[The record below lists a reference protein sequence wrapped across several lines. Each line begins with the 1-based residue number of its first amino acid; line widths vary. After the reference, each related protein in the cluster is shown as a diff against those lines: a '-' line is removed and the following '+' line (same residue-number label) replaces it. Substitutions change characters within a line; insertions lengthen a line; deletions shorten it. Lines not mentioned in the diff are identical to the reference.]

1 MKRLVGTTI
10 RGLRTPIINEGD
22 DLIEMLPHLLANAAQ
37 AEGFTVR
44 DRDVLCI
51 TESVLARSQGNYAH
65 VNDITDSVKSH
76 FPETPRKVA
85 VVHPILSRNRFA
97 LLLRGIA
104 IAADEIIIEL
114 SYPTDEVGNQLI
126 DKAEVWNA
134 NINPYADVFDE
145 ERFNQIFSKYYH
157 EFTGINYID
166 LYRSICE
173 KEGCKVQFVFANDP
187 RAVAGMAENIIVCDV
202 HSRDKSR
209 QLLIEAGGKKV
220 IGLEDILS
228 EPNQQHGYNQAYGL
242 LGSNKAT
249 EDKVKLFPRDSQ
261 PFVETL
267 QEKLKEKFGKTVEVM
282 VYGDGAFKDPYGG
295 IWELADPVVSP
306 GFTAGLRGRPNELK
320 IKFLADNDYAGLPS
334 EELTCKIQQRI
345 REKLKAEANISAEGS
360 EGTTPRQITD
370 ILGSLA
376 DLASGSGDKGTPI
389 VYIQGYFD
397 NYADDYID

>member
-1 MKRLVGTTI
+1 MRRLVGTTI

-22 DLIEMLPHLLANAAQ
+22 NLVEMLPDLLANAAKS
-37 AEGFTVR
+37 EGFSLR

-51 TESVLARSQGNYAH
+51 TESVLARSQGNYAT
-65 VNDITDSVKSH
+65 VYDIADSVH
-76 FPETPRKVA
+76 QNFPESPLKVA

-104 IAADEIIIEL
+104 IAADEMIIEL

-126 DKAEVWNA
+126 DKAELWNA

-145 ERFNQIFSKYYH
+145 EGFNQVFSKYYH

-166 LYRSICE
+166 LYREICE
-173 KEGCKVQFVFANDP
+173 KENCKPTFVFANDP
-187 RAVAGMAENIIVCDV
+187 RAIAHMADNIIVCDV
-202 HSRDKSR
+202 HSREKTR
-209 QLLIEAGGKKV
+209 QLLKEAGAKNV
-220 IGLEDILS
+220 IGLDHLLNQ
-228 EPNQQHGYNQAYGL
+228 PNEKHGYNREYGL

-261 PFVETL
+261 PFVDAV
-267 QEKLKEKFGKTVEVM
+267 KARLKQAFGKNIEVM
-282 VYGDGAFKDPYGG
+282 VYGDGAFKDPYGE

-306 GFTAGLRGRPNELK
+306 GFTEGLRGRPNELK
-320 IKFLADNDYAGLPS
+320 IKYLADNDYAGLPS

-345 REKLKAEANISAEGS
+345 REKLMAEKNISAEQS

-370 ILGSLA
+370 LLGSLA